1 MPSKDYVVRVGTDEW
16 TAQNHQIF
24 LKLLEKTRC
33 GLNDRPGMPADDLV
47 HTLKHQMPR
56 LQVGDYWAEIY
67 MGPPDKLGE
76 NTLRANATGLIFT
89 PCAGESKVQNC

>member
-1 MPSKDYVVRVGTDEW
+1 MRVGTDEW

-33 GLNDRPGMPADDLV
+33 GLNGRPGTPADDLV